1 MTYIAQ
7 LSDGSNTQF
16 FPRTRWDALLNVPSL
31 ATTGAFKVT
40 RWDKCLTPQNGCQ
53 FGKTYYVERADFINF
68 SIIVV
73 YLSWLKITN
82 KINIWTNVVGATFPK
97 SLLNGYTKLTPLGV
111 CRRTEPH
118 VDIFLNADSGVQLY
132 TRDNLSADA
141 GLPVEL
147 AYLIHN

>member
-31 ATTGAFKVT
+31 VQPSALKIT

-53 FGKTYYVERADFINF
+53 FGKEYYVERADFINF

-73 YLSWLKITN
+73 YMSWIKITN
-82 KINIWTNVVGATFPK
+82 KINSWTNVVGATFPK

-111 CRRTEPH
+111 HRRTEPH
-118 VDIFLNADSGVQLY
+118 IDIFLNADCGVQLY
-132 TRDNLSADA
+132 TRDNLSADD